1 MLPQEQVEQ
10 IKHQIIQQIESNFPE
25 DKKESAK
32 QQISIMNSEQLEQF
46 LEKNKLIN
54 TNQGQVVEA
63 PGGEQSQQCIFCSII
78 SGDVQSYKIDENKNA
93 IAILEIN
100 PISTG
105 HILIVSKK
113 HSQESSE
120 QTRELTKKISN
131 LLKEKL
137 KPKNIL
143 VSPST
148 LFGHE
153 IINILPVYE
162 NETIKSERHKA
173 APEELESVLKKIL
186 EEPKKPIRK
195 PRTKKIKE
203 KLWLPKRIP

>member
-1 MLPQEQVEQ
+1 MLTQEQATQIKEQ
-10 IKHQIIQQIESNFPE
+10 ITKQIDSTFPE

-32 QQISIMNSEQLEQF
+32 QQISTMNSEQLEEF
-46 LEKNKLIN
+46 LKQNNIIKE
-54 TNQGQVVEA
+54 
-63 PGGEQSQQCIFCSII
+63 QQCVFCSIV
-78 SGDVQSYKIDENKNA
+78 SGDAQSYKIDENKNA

-105 HILIVSKK
+105 HILIVPKK

-120 QTRELTKKISN
+120 QTKELTKKISN

-137 KPKNIL
+137 KPKDIL

-148 LFGHE
+148 LFGHG
-153 IINILPVYE
+153 IINIIPIYK
-162 NETIKSERHKA
+162 NETIESERHKA
-173 APEELESVLKKIL
+173 TPEELESVLKKIL
-186 EEPKKPIRK
+186 EEPKKPIKK
-195 PRTKKIKE
+195 PKIKKIKE